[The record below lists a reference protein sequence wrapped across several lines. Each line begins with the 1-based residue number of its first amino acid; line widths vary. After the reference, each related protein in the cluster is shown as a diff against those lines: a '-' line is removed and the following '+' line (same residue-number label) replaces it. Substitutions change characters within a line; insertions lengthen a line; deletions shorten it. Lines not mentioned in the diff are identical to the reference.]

1 MNEIIKKLEIPG
13 YETKMIIVPRK
24 NKPTKTEKISN
35 GIQLSLD
42 IEVEQKKQGKE
53 INV

>member
-1 MNEIIKKLEIPG
+1 MNKIIKKLQIPG

-24 NKPTKTEKISN
+24 NATFSTEKVPA

-42 IEVEQKKQGKE
+42 IEVESTKLISKE
-53 INV
+53 